1 LLRENKKRLR
11 TSIKIKL
18 KKKEKKMKRKKEK
31 KKIEKNEVFTFFKR
45 GQFTFHIEVVIL
57 QSTLMKEAGM
67 MSMG

>member
-1 LLRENKKRLR
+1 
-11 TSIKIKL
+11 
-18 KKKEKKMKRKKEK
+18 MKRKKEK
-31 KKIEKNEVFTFFKR
+31 KKIEKNEVFTFFKM